1 LEKLF
6 YATRFYATLG
16 LAGGM
21 TGIVVRPVRG
31 FEPRVLEPRDAGG
44 RDMKL
49 SGKVAVITGAARGI
63 GRACAERFLNDG
75 VRVVI
80 SDIDGDGLAR
90 TTAELARPGELRAIP
105 ADVTKRADI
114 DRLVAAAA
122 TDFGRLDIM
131 VNNAGVARNQDLLEI
146 SEKEF
151 DDVIAVNLK
160 GAFFG
165 VQAAAKQMIAQ
176 GGGGVIINMSS
187 VNALLAIPSLATYA
201 ISKGGMKQLTS
212 VAAVALAPHRIRVVA
227 VGPGTILT
235 EMVAT
240 AIFSSDDARRSV
252 LSRTPA
258 GRCGEPSEVASV
270 VAFLAS
276 DDASYITGQ
285 TIYPDG
291 GRLILNYTVPVGEE

>member
-1 LEKLF
+1 
-6 YATRFYATLG
+6 
-16 LAGGM
+16 
-21 TGIVVRPVRG
+21 
-31 FEPRVLEPRDAGG
+31 
-44 RDMKL
+44 MKL

-63 GRACAERFLNDG
+63 GKACARRFLDDG
-75 VRVVI
+75 VKVVI
-80 SDIDGDGLAR
+80 SDVDGDGLDK
-90 TTAELARPGELRAIP
+90 TATELGRPEDLRAVRCHVARR
-105 ADVTKRADI
+105 ADV
-114 DRLVAAAA
+114 DRVVATAVRE
-122 TDFGRLDIM
+122 FGRLDIM

-146 SEKEF
+146 SEKDF
-151 DDVIAVNLK
+151 DDVIAINLK

-187 VNALLAIPSLATYA
+187 VNALLAIPTLATYA

-235 EMVAT
+235 DMVAS
-240 AIFSSDDARRSV
+240 AIFSSEDARRSV
-252 LSRTPA
+252 LSRTPI
-258 GRCGEPSEVASV
+258 GRGGDPGEVAAV

-291 GRLILNYTVPVGEE
+291 GRLVLNYTVPVKEPGK